1 MFLVFQDV
9 YLRLAVRISASVLV
23 AALFGPVKGTDG
35 GSAFSQKQAENIF
48 WWPHPR
54 SDKMRALVE
63 TAAENQVESSGRR
76 PQKFIHDNHAS
87 TARRR
92 STD

>member
-35 GSAFSQKQAENIF
+35 GSAFSQKQEIIF

-54 SDKMRALVE
+54 SDKGA
-63 TAAENQVESSGRR
+63 R
-76 PQKFIHDNHAS
+76 P
-87 TARRR
+87 R
-92 STD
+92 

>member
-35 GSAFSQKQAENIF
+35 GSAFSQKQENIF

-63 TAAENQVESSGRR
+63 TAAENQVESTRRR
-76 PQKFIHDNHAS
+76 PQKIIHDNHAS

>member
-35 GSAFSQKQAENIF
+35 GSAFSQKQEIIF
-48 WWPHPR
+48 WWPHKGT
-54 SDKMRALVE
+54 S
-63 TAAENQVESSGRR
+63 NGRR
-76 PQKFIHDNHAS
+76 PTGILDFEKMDEWILRGGVKFLHLINEL
-87 TARRR
+87 
-92 STD
+92 

>member
-1 MFLVFQDV
+1 MFFVFQDV

-35 GSAFSQKQAENIF
+35 GSAFSQKQENIF

-63 TAAENQVESSGRR
+63 TAAENPGGVQWTPS
-76 PQKFIHDNHAS
+76 PKIHS
-87 TARRR
+87 
-92 STD
+92 

>member
-35 GSAFSQKQAENIF
+35 GSAFSQKQENIF
-48 WWPHPR
+48 WSPHPR

-63 TAAENQVESSGRR
+63 TAAENQGESSGRR
-76 PQKFIHDNHAS
+76 SQKFIHDNHAS

>member
-35 GSAFSQKQAENIF
+35 GSAFSQKQVNIF

-63 TAAENQVESSGRR
+63 TAAELQVESSG
-76 PQKFIHDNHAS
+76 KIHS
-87 TARRR
+87 
-92 STD
+92 